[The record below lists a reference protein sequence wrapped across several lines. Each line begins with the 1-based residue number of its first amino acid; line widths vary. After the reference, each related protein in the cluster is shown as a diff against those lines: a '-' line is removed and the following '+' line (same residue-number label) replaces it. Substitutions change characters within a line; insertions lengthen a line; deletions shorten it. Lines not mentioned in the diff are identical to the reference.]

1 MSETSA
7 SILIVD
13 DDEAICNL
21 LRACLEPTYC
31 CAAAGSADEAI
42 SLLEAGSFKLV
53 MSDIKMPGRSGL
65 ELCEYVQE
73 NSPRTVVIM
82 ISGMTD
88 IQCSI
93 GAMRRGA
100 FDYVTKPFD
109 LAELTLAVD
118 RALRFQQALEE
129 RFSYEQALEERVRT
143 RTEELRFAN
152 DELNVMLDALYRNYR
167 ATLRGLARTLEA
179 RDIETRGH
187 SDRVVAYSIK
197 LGKRL
202 GLSPNE
208 LIALEQGAL
217 LHDIGKIGVPD
228 SILLK
233 TGPLTSQEWLIMREH
248 VAHGLRIIADV
259 EFLSGARFV
268 LGQHHERYDG
278 SGYPNGLRGDEIHI
292 HARIFAVADAFD
304 AITSDRPYR
313 AAQGYEEAC
322 KEILANSGSDFDPKV
337 VRTFLTIPEEE
348 WDEIRRRAHSEHLA
362 EELIGKQEISSFIV
376 SLGYH
381 EDLNSEPTPLL
392 A

>member
-1 MSETSA
+1 
-7 SILIVD
+7 
-13 DDEAICNL
+13 
-21 LRACLEPTYC
+21 
-31 CAAAGSADEAI
+31 
-42 SLLEAGSFKLV
+42 
-53 MSDIKMPGRSGL
+53 
-65 ELCEYVQE
+65 
-73 NSPRTVVIM
+73 
-82 ISGMTD
+82 
-88 IQCSI
+88 
-93 GAMRRGA
+93 
-100 FDYVTKPFD
+100 
-109 LAELTLAVD
+109 
-118 RALRFQQALEE
+118 
-129 RFSYEQALEERVRT
+129 
-143 RTEELRFAN
+143 
-152 DELNVMLDALYRNYR
+152 MLDALYRNYR

-187 SDRVVAYSIK
+187 SDRVVAYSMK
-197 LGKRL
+197 LGKKL
-202 GLSPNE
+202 GLSSNE

-233 TGPLTSQEWLIMREH
+233 TGPLTSHEWLIMREH

-313 AAQGYEEAC
+313 GAQGYEEAC

-337 VRTFLTIPEEE
+337 VRTFLTIHENE

-381 EDLNSEPTPLL
+381 EDLNPEQATLFS
-392 A
+392 